1 MCFNLAAAH
10 ICFCV
15 ELLEEFEA
23 NVVVVVVLVV
33 VLAMP
38 LVCMVLYRG
47 GGNLGLVPAPKSFQ
61 SKI

>member
-47 GGNLGLVPAPKSFQ
+47 GGGPRTGSRSKELPK
-61 SKI
+61 